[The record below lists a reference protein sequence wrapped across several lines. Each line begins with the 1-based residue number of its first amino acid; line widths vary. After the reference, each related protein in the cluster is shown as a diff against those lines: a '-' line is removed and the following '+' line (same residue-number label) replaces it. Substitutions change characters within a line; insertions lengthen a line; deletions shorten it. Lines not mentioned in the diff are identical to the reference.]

1 MDLSSIRLTRDQVEL
16 LVTLVDAF
24 RRAPKKEPFWLLRHG
39 QGDDLIHP
47 GLQDDFEVY
56 FGDLEALRDAGIL
69 RLSRIRQ
76 SSRQYD
82 ISPLGF
88 DYYDHVLSERGEDI
102 SSIEVLTAEYIQA
115 SQFRG
120 RHPEASRKWA
130 MATDAV
136 RTHESTRQ
144 VTTVGHLCREAMQAF
159 AEDLAVEAG
168 LASDLPKREQTLNR
182 IEAVLKGVKKSI
194 GRTHADSLTAL
205 MGLWKA
211 ANDVVQRQEHGA
223 AREGESVTWMD
234 ARRCVFL
241 TAVGMHELDTAVLE
255 SRSGG

>member
-39 QGDDLIHP
+39 RGDDLIHP

-102 SSIEVLTAEYIQA
+102 SSNELPTVSLPSKPNRAVKVLICPRPSPLTTDLSMANCPCAPCIPA
-115 SQFRG
+115 ITS
-120 RHPEASRKWA
+120 SR
-130 MATDAV
+130 
-136 RTHESTRQ
+136 
-144 VTTVGHLCREAMQAF
+144 
-159 AEDLAVEAG
+159 
-168 LASDLPKREQTLNR
+168 
-182 IEAVLKGVKKSI
+182 LKNL
-194 GRTHADSLTAL
+194 SLL
-205 MGLWKA
+205 
-211 ANDVVQRQEHGA
+211 R
-223 AREGESVTWMD
+223 
-234 ARRCVFL
+234 
-241 TAVGMHELDTAVLE
+241 
-255 SRSGG
+255 